1 MSRYSKAA
9 KQQASKTVLG
19 SERVTNFMGGDSF
32 KPLDPLERLKMV
44 AASSIFGE
52 PKYYDPKE
60 GSLGLMGCKVTGM
73 FSKRQDIEFCRDIDI
88 DEIFLYRR
96 ILEKAS
102 GKTTQSRSSLYEE
115 LINESLDYDY
125 EGTLEWAVTLRRDY
139 FMRLNPQVIMVL
151 AALHPK
157 RKEFTKKNP
166 GLFSK
171 IEQQVMMRA
180 DEPMVQLAYYLFK
193 HNGDKANIP
202 SVLKRALATKL
213 SSLRRYEVSKYKNA
227 EIGMINA
234 VRITHATSTV
244 LNELMRTGTVE
255 VDEKDDTW
263 ERLRSAGESWYSIL
277 GKIKIGHMALLRNL
291 RGIATEFEDDSPF
304 RNTQEERQYILKLME
319 DLKKG
324 VKNGKQ
330 FPFRYYS
337 AYNAMKEHT
346 YRYTPIIIS
355 ALEECIDIAIDNLPK
370 LSGRTMCLSDN
381 SGSAWGA
388 CTSEY
393 GSVQVA
399 VIDNLS
405 SVIAAKCSDEG
416 VVGKFGDK
424 LIRFNISTRDG
435 ALSQTQRITEKRD
448 SDVGPATE
456 GGIWE
461 FFRDAIKK
469 CEHFDNIFIFS
480 DQQAGTGGLYG
491 TDSHMKEYGGDAWRC
506 KSSSGVSY
514 RPMLNVWKL
523 IQMYRQKVNPKVNV
537 FSIQTAGYNNNVIP
551 IMGYRTALL
560 YGWTGKE
567 ILFASEYIRQWDEIE
582 EKRNPKRE
590 RTPHKRADI
599 PQVIQEME
607 KKQRINAGSAVPL
620 ARRTGV
626 KKKMTYAAEPKEEKD
641 VSSEK
646 TNIKPKFEKEY
657 GKYKT
662 NNKDTGEYKKDNK

>member
-1 MSRYSKAA
+1 MSSRFSKAA
-9 KQQASKTVLG
+9 KHDASKKVLG

-44 AASSIFGE
+44 SASSIFGE

-60 GSLGLMGCKVTGM
+60 GSLGIIGCTITGA
-73 FSKRQDIEFCRDIDI
+73 FGRRRDIEFCKDIDI

-96 ILEKAS
+96 ILERAV
-102 GKTTQSRSSLYEE
+102 GKTLQSRSSLYEE
-115 LINESLDYDY
+115 LINEALDHDY
-125 EGTLEWAVTLRRDY
+125 EGTLEWAVSLRHDY

-171 IEQQVMMRA
+171 IEQEVMMRA

-193 HNGDKANIP
+193 HDGDKANIP

-234 VRITHATSTV
+234 VRITHATSVV
-244 LNELMRTGTVE
+244 LNELMKTGTVE
-255 VDEKDDTW
+255 VDLNDSTW
-263 ERLRSAGESWYSIL
+263 ECLRSEGKSWKEIL
-277 GKIKIGHMALLRNL
+277 DTIKIGHMALLRNI
-291 RGIATEFEDDSPF
+291 RGIATEFETKSPF
-304 RNTQEERQYILKLME
+304 PNSQSERQYILDLME
-319 DLKKG
+319 TLKKG

-337 AYNAMKEHT
+337 AYNAMKNQS
-346 YRYTPIIIS
+346 YRFASIILD

-370 LSGRTMCLSDN
+370 LAGRTMCLSDN

-393 GSVQVA
+393 GSVEIA

-435 ALSQTQRITEKRD
+435 ALSQAQRITEKRAR
-448 SDVGPATE
+448 DVGASTE

-461 FFRDAIKK
+461 FFRDAINKG
-469 CEHFDNIFIFS
+469 EYFDNIFIFS

-491 TDSHMKEYGGDAWRC
+491 TYEHMREYGGDAWGC
-506 KSSSGVSY
+506 NSSNSSAY
-514 RPMLNVWKL
+514 HMINVWKL

-582 EKRNPKRE
+582 EKRNTRRT
-590 RTPHKRADI
+590 RTPRKRADI
-599 PQVIQEME
+599 P
-607 KKQRINAGSAVPL
+607 NTGSAVPL
-620 ARRTGV
+620 VRRTDV
-626 KKKMTYAAEPKEEKD
+626 KKMTYAAEPKKENTAPTEHINK
-641 VSSEK
+641 
-646 TNIKPKFEKEY
+646 KPEFKKVFGEY
-657 GKYKT
+657 KI
-662 NNKDTGEYKKDNK
+662 NNKDILDHKDNK

>member
-1 MSRYSKAA
+1 MNRYSKAA
-9 KQQASKTVLG
+9 KQQASKQVLG
-19 SERVTNFMGGDSF
+19 SERVTNFMAGDSF
-32 KPLDPLERLKMV
+32 KPLDALERLKMV
-44 AASSIFGE
+44 SASSIFGE

-60 GSLGLMGCKVTGM
+60 GSLGLIGCSITGI
-73 FSKRQDIEFCRDIDI
+73 FGRKRNIEFCRDINI

-139 FMRLNPQVIMVL
+139 FMRLNPQIIMVL

-157 RKEFTKKNP
+157 RQEFTKKNP
-166 GLFSK
+166 GLFNK
-171 IEQQVMMRA
+171 VEQEVMMRA

-193 HNGDKANIP
+193 HNGDKNNIP

-213 SSLRRYEVSKYKNA
+213 SSLRRYEVSKYKSA

-234 VRITHATSTV
+234 VRITHANSWV
-244 LNELMRTGTVE
+244 LDELMRTGTVAVE
-255 VDEKDDTW
+255 EKDDTW
-263 ERLRSAGESWYSIL
+263 ERLRSDGKSWKEIL
-277 GKIKIGHMALLRNL
+277 DTIKIGHMALLRNL
-291 RGIATEFEDDSPF
+291 RGIATEFETNNPF
-304 RNTQEERQYILKLME
+304 PNSQSERQYILELME
-319 DLKKG
+319 TLKKG

-337 AYNAMKEHT
+337 AYNAMKAHS
-346 YRYTPIIIS
+346 YRYTPIILD

-370 LSGRTMCLSDN
+370 LPGRTMCLSDN

-393 GSVQVA
+393 GSVEVA

-424 LIRFNISTRDG
+424 LIRYNISTRDG
-435 ALSQTQRITEKRD
+435 SLSQTKKITDKK
-448 SDVGPATE
+448 STDVGPATE

-461 FFRDAIKK
+461 FFRDAINNR
-469 CEHFDNIFIFS
+469 EHFDNIFIFS

-491 TDSHMKEYGGDAWRC
+491 TRLHMKEYGGNEWKC
-506 KSSSGVSY
+506 TSTSGSSY
-514 RPMLNVWKL
+514 QPMINVWKL
-523 IQMYRQKVNPKVNV
+523 VQIYRSKVNPKVNV
-537 FSIQTAGYNNNVIP
+537 FSIQTAGYDNAVVP

-582 EKRNPKRE
+582 EKRNTHRT
-590 RTPHKRADI
+590 RTPRKRADI
-599 PQVIQEME
+599 PQVIQEM
-607 KKQRINAGSAVPL
+607 KTHINAGSAVPL
-620 ARRTGV
+620 VRRTEV
-626 KKKMTYAAEPKEEKD
+626 KKMTYAAEPKK
-641 VSSEK
+641 EK
-646 TNIKPKFEKEY
+646 TFSTGYINKKPEIQKEF

-662 NNKDTGEYKKDNK
+662 NNKVITDHKDNK